1 VLPGGLTLLCPSR
14 SELRHF
20 VEDIFEHRTYLQHG
34 VTLPPGAV
42 VFDVGA
48 NVGVFSLFVH
58 TERPDARV
66 LAFEPVPPLF
76 QLLEANLARHGTRAR
91 AYPYALAAAA
101 GRALVTYYPNSSGLS
116 SLHPDPAEERAIL
129 ETVIANQIRRGE
141 TRLEELMVHAD
152 DYFRERL
159 RAEVHGCR
167 VATVS
172 EVMAEAGVDQVDLL
186 KVDVQ
191 KAEAEVL
198 DGVADVDWPR
208 IRQVVAEVHDTD
220 GRLAGLKRMLEA
232 RGFRVTAEQD
242 PLYVGSDVSVL
253 YGVRS

>member
-1 VLPGGLTLLCPSR
+1 MLCPSR
-14 SELRHF
+14 SEVHHF

-34 VTLPPGAV
+34 MTLPPGAV

-76 QLLEANLARHGTRAR
+76 QLLEANLARHGARAR
-91 AYPYALAAAA
+91 AYPYALAAAR

-116 SLHPDPAEERAIL
+116 SLHADPAEERAIL

-141 TRLEELMVHAD
+141 TELEELMVHAD

-159 RAEVHGCR
+159 RAEVYGCR

-172 EVMAEAGVDQVDLL
+172 EVMAEAGVDRVDLL

-198 DGVADVDWPR
+198 DGIADADWPR
-208 IRQVVAEVHDTD
+208 IRQVVAEVHDAD
-220 GRLAGLKRMLEA
+220 GRLAGLTRMLEA

-242 PLYVGSDVSVL
+242 PLYVGSAISTL
-253 YGVRS
+253 YGVRR